1 MRNELGLTG
10 IAIGMAILLILLLWV
25 ATAFHPGLEVA
36 WEFLKDG
43 PLSGSQLS
51 AWVQAIGSIGA
62 ILFSIW
68 LFDSSNREKKRNS
81 LIRARAFSSML
92 NTAFLG
98 MKSGASINQTR
109 DILLCRALMME
120 ALEVGRG
127 VVLESLPKE
136 CVGPVIS
143 LRSIAN
149 GVLSVAD
156 VYLLAPNSQS
166 ANTLFEVMQGFFI
179 ALSQHNLT
187 IASVHPPVVE

>member
-10 IAIGMAILLILLLWV
+10 VAIGMAILLFLLIWF
-25 ATAFHPGLEVA
+25 TTSIYPGLDVA
-36 WEFLKDG
+36 WAFLKDG
-43 PLSGSQLS
+43 PLSGGQLA
-51 AWVQAIGSIGA
+51 AWVQAIGSVGA
-62 ILFSIW
+62 ILFSVW
-68 LFDSSNREKKRNS
+68 LFDSSNREKKSNS

-98 MKSGASINQTR
+98 MKSGAAINQAR
-109 DILLCRALMME
+109 DIVLCRALMVE
-120 ALEVGRG
+120 ALDVGRG

-149 GVLSVAD
+149 GVLSIAD
-156 VYLLAPNSQS
+156 IYLLAPNAQS
-166 ANTLFEVMQGFFI
+166 AKTLLDVMNGFFV
-179 ALSQHNLT
+179 ALSKHNLT